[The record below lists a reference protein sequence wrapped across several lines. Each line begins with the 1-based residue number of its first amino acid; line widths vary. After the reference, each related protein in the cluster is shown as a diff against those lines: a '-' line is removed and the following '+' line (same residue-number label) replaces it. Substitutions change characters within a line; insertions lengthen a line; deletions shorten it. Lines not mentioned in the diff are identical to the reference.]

1 MRSSGLRRSPCLG
14 RPSALKH
21 TGRRRLGLAA
31 LPLAAWL
38 AAGSAAAEELRAVR
52 DPDPVRGIY
61 DLVVLR
67 PLDLTALAVSAG
79 VFAVAYPVAQITGGS
94 GFVREVCTDLS
105 VERVPRRPHGA
116 LWTPRRACQP
126 SPRQLR

>member
-1 MRSSGLRRSPCLG
+1 MGPSLQPTSPEVSAVKSTWRR
-14 RPSALKH
+14 H
-21 TGRRRLGLAA
+21 LGLAA

-67 PLDLTALAVSAG
+67 PLDLTTLAVSAG
-79 VFAVAYPVAQITGGS
+79 VFVAAYPIALVTGGS
-94 GFVREVCTDLS
+94 GFVREVCIDLP
-105 VERVPRRPHGA
+105 VERALRRPLGA
-116 LWTPRRACQP
+116 L
-126 SPRQLR
+126 